1 MYENKMAIDQEEYR
15 ELVSKAERIES
26 LKRLFDSN
34 EYISMAEV
42 KAVLGITEDGEEN
55 ADV

>member
-1 MYENKMAIDQEEYR
+1 MYENKMAIDQEEYK
-15 ELVSKAERIES
+15 ELTAKAERIET
-26 LKRLFDSN
+26 LKRLFASN

-42 KAVLGITEDGEEN
+42 KAVLGIPGGEEN

>member
-15 ELVSKAERIES
+15 ELAAKAERIET
-26 LKRLFDSN
+26 LKRLFASH

>member
-1 MYENKMAIDQEEYR
+1 MYDNKIAIDLEEYR
-15 ELVSKAERIES
+15 ALVAKAERIEA
-26 LKRLFDSN
+26 LKRLFASN

-42 KAVLGITEDGEEN
+42 KAVLGILDGEEN

>member
-15 ELVSKAERIES
+15 ELVSKAERIEA

-42 KAVLGITEDGEEN
+42 KAVLGILDGEEN
-55 ADV
+55 GNV